1 MIHPFE
7 NYLVCRDNYLNNP
20 AAAIN
25 LADRL
30 EYKHASE
37 YPGKRTDNL
46 MASNDMEVREFG
58 KWFADRLS
66 YNVFPGISMYEITVS
81 FHINEVYEHPE
92 LNSGWIHNDI
102 GNLAGLVYLTPD
114 ESNLDAGTSIFNG
127 YAEELPDDA
136 EARRKFHF
144 TGEVTPEY
152 LTGFKRNQIQFK
164 ETIRIGNQ
172 FNRLIAYDS
181 KMFHRPNSFITSTG
195 APRLTLLFFISKFNY
210 EQQT

>member
-7 NYLVCRDNYLNNP
+7 NYLVYRDNYLNNP
-20 AAAIN
+20 TAVID

-30 EYKHASE
+30 EYKHATE

-46 MASNDMEVREFG
+46 MASNDVEVREFG

-66 YNVFPGISMYEITVS
+66 YNVFPGISMYEIIVS

-102 GNLAGLVYLTPD
+102 GNLAGLVYLTPE
-114 ESNLDAGTSIFNG
+114 ESNFNAGTSMFNG

>member
-20 AAAIN
+20 QAAID
-25 LADRL
+25 LAGRL
-30 EYKHASE
+30 EYKHAKV

-46 MASNDMEVREFG
+46 MASDDIEVREFG
-58 KWFADRLS
+58 KWFANRLS
-66 YNVFPGISMYEITVS
+66 YNVFPGISMYEINVS
-81 FHINEVYEHPE
+81 FHINEVYDHPE
-92 LNSGWIHNDI
+92 LNTGWIHNDI
-102 GNLAGLVYLTPD
+102 GNLAGLVYLTPG
-114 ESNLDAGTSIFNG
+114 ESNFDARTSMFNG

-144 TGEVTPEY
+144 TGEVTSEY
-152 LTGFKRNQIQFK
+152 LAGFNRNQTQFK

-172 FNRLIAYDS
+172 YNRLIAYDS
-181 KMFHRPNSFITSTG
+181 KIFHRPNSFITSTG

-210 EQQT
+210 EQQS

>member
-1 MIHPFE
+1 MIHPFK

-20 AAAIN
+20 TAVID

-30 EYKHASE
+30 EYKHATE

-46 MASNDMEVREFG
+46 MASNDVEVREFG

-81 FHINEVYEHPE
+81 FHINEVYEHSE

-114 ESNLDAGTSIFNG
+114 ESNLDSGTSMFNG

-152 LTGFKRNQIQFK
+152 LTGFKRNQTQFK

-172 FNRLIAYDS
+172 YNRLIAYDS

-210 EQQT
+210 EQ